1 VSTPRYPRALLLSA
15 ILTSAAHLVGP
26 SRAEA
31 HARTP
36 QPPAAQAAAASP
48 ATQQRLQGI
57 RSALFAG
64 TANPESAIKELK
76 DILATEPQSAEGH
89 LLLGIAYRSAGSPD
103 LVGEAVAE
111 LRQALSLDPSFVP
124 ARLYLALI
132 YMELGRY
139 ERAREE
145 LEAANAQVP
154 RNAQF
159 LTQLGEV
166 ERQLKNPKRA
176 QELLQQA
183 LEIDNASAQ
192 AHYYLG
198 LTLLDLGRSALAIT
212 ELEGVVKA
220 GEKRA
225 DVYLSLGAA
234 YLDAGRLDDGLEI
247 LSQATKLDAARPDI
261 RILLARA
268 YRLKKQLARAEA
280 QLALANP
287 KGPASVS
294 SPFVQQRQLE
304 YDFYQEQGLLRLAQ
318 GQLEPAAAAFRKVLE
333 MDPNFGPVNR
343 DLADVYLRQ
352 GKLARAS
359 DYAARAEKLGFPLPE
374 EKRKL
379 LQAQLKKGAGGAK
392 GG

>member
-1 VSTPRYPRALLLSA
+1 VSTPRHAGALLLSA
-15 ILTSAAHLVGP
+15 ILTTTAPSSA
-26 SRAEA
+26 
-31 HARTP
+31 
-36 QPPAAQAAAASP
+36 AAQAGVAQTPTAAANP
-48 ATQQRLQGI
+48 ATQQRLQSI
-57 RSALFAG
+57 RAALFSG
-64 TANPESAIKELK
+64 TGDPQSAIKELN
-76 DILATEPQSAEGH
+76 DILAADPQSAEGH

-111 LRQALSLDPSFVP
+111 LRQALSLDPTFVP
-124 ARLYLALI
+124 ARLYLAHI

-159 LTQLGEV
+159 LTLLGEV

-176 QELLQQA
+176 AELLKQA

-198 LTLLDLGRSALAIT
+198 LTLLDLGQPTAAIA

-225 DVYLSLGAA
+225 DVYLSLGSA
-234 YLDAGRLDDGLEI
+234 YLDAGRLDEGLEI
-247 LSQATKLDAARPDI
+247 LSQATHLDAGRPDI

-268 YRLKKQLARAEA
+268 YRLKKQLAQADA
-280 QLALANP
+280 QLAIANP
-287 KGPASVS
+287 KGPATVS
-294 SPFVQQRQLE
+294 SPFVQQQQLE
-304 YDFYQEQGLLRLAQ
+304 FDFYQELGLLRLQQ
-318 GQLEPAAAAFRKVLE
+318 GRLEAAAVAFRKVLE
-333 MDPNFGPVNR
+333 MDPGVGPVNR

-352 GKLARAS
+352 GKYAQAGEL
-359 DYAARAEKLGFPLPE
+359 AARAEKLGFPLPE
-374 EKRKL
+374 DKRKL
-379 LQAQLKKGAGGAK
+379 LQAAQLKKAPGGAK
-392 GG
+392 

>member
-1 VSTPRYPRALLLSA
+1 MVAQT
-15 ILTSAAHLVGP
+15 
-26 SRAEA
+26 
-31 HARTP
+31 
-36 QPPAAQAAAASP
+36 PAASINP
-48 ATQQRLQGI
+48 ATQQRLQSI
-57 RSALFAG
+57 RAALFSG
-64 TANPESAIKELK
+64 TGNPQSAITELK
-76 DILATEPQSAEGH
+76 DILAADPQSAEGH

-124 ARLYLALI
+124 ARLYLAHI

-145 LEAANAQVP
+145 LEAANAQAP

-159 LTQLGEV
+159 LTLLGEV

-176 QELLQQA
+176 QELLKQA

-198 LTLLDLGRSALAIT
+198 LTLLDLGQPAAAIA

-225 DVYLSLGAA
+225 DVYLSLGSA
-234 YLDAGRLDDGLEI
+234 YLDAGRLDEGLEI
-247 LSQATKLDAARPDI
+247 LSQATHLDAGRPDI

-268 YRLKKQLARAEA
+268 YRLKKQLAQADA
-280 QLALANP
+280 QLAIANP
-287 KGPASVS
+287 KGPATVS
-294 SPFVQQRQLE
+294 SPFVQQQQLQF
-304 YDFYQEQGLLRLAQ
+304 DFYQEQGLLRLQQ
-318 GQLEPAAAAFRKVLE
+318 GRLEAAAVAFRKVLE
-333 MDPNFGPVNR
+333 MDPGVGPVNR

-352 GKLARAS
+352 GKYAQAAEL
-359 DYAARAEKLGFPLPE
+359 AARAEKLGFPLPE
-374 EKRKL
+374 DKRKL
-379 LQAQLKKGAGGAK
+379 LQAAPPKKAPGGAK
-392 GG
+392 